1 MQRAYEPFR
10 AQASRALGANIWRQ
24 SHNPYAPGLYGVLDA
39 LGTMCWDENRDYGA
53 RYMGGAYAAAMRDMV
68 KRDRNHPV
76 RAPTRSHGLS
86 LARVLTDTLASGSL
100 RCLCVHPCIPCIRAS
115 VRHIRAS
122 HPCIAPV
129 HHIRASHPCVSGG
142 RA

>member
-1 MQRAYEPFR
+1 MSATRLLAYCVTRGVRARPCTALHAVACPVACRRVPDACSAHTHPFR
-10 AQASRALGANIWRQ
+10 AQAPRALGANIWRQ

-76 RAPTRSHGLS
+76 RAPTRSHGL
-86 LARVLTDTLASGSL
+86 
-100 RCLCVHPCIPCIRAS
+100 
-115 VRHIRAS
+115 
-122 HPCIAPV
+122 
-129 HHIRASHPCVSGG
+129 
-142 RA
+142 